1 MKKQMT
7 TRNSKEEKEFIKS
20 LEKKISHINTF
31 NILNSRNLENIIQ
44 ELAIAIEDL
53 WNRYSKY
60 INITKYSKE

>member
-44 ELAIAIEDL
+44 ELAIAIKDL